1 MKFIALVFTIGLSV
15 FANDIEVTVVYGND
29 KPDKVVTTTYI
40 EGTTTALELLKQVS
54 DVVTAKK
61 GRFTFVRSIDGVQS
75 KVGKFG
81 WFYLMDGNS
90 VKNMAENYVLNSEKN
105 MMWVYK
111 VEACY

>member
-1 MKFIALVFTIGLSV
+1 MKIISV
-15 FANDIEVTVVYGND
+15 LLLLCVNIFANDIEVTIIYGND
-29 KPDKVVTTTYI
+29 TPDKVVTTTYT
-40 EGTTTALELLKQVS
+40 EGTTTALDLLKQVS
-54 DVVTAKK
+54 DVVTVKTGK
-61 GRFTFVRSIDGVQS
+61 FTFVRSIDGVQS

-90 VKNMAENYVLNSEKN
+90 VKKMAENYVLKSEKS